1 MEEILIINCLWI
13 LVTALVWGIT
23 NPFLRKGA
31 KGIDVVGESD
41 SKVNDGGDEEK
52 KSLLKV
58 FKTAFKEAKWCLL
71 NWKLTLPF
79 AVNQSGS
86 VLFYYWLVALLF
98 FYSANHFNRFFAC
111 LRWL

>member
-1 MEEILIINCLWI
+1 MEEILIVNCLWI

-31 KGIDVVGESD
+31 KGIDTVGERD
-41 SKVNDGGDEEK
+41 RYETDGGDEEK
-52 KSLLKV
+52 KSPLKV

-86 VLFYYWLVALLF
+86 VLFYYWLVAFFLLLQLI
-98 FYSANHFNRFFAC
+98 S
-111 LRWL
+111 